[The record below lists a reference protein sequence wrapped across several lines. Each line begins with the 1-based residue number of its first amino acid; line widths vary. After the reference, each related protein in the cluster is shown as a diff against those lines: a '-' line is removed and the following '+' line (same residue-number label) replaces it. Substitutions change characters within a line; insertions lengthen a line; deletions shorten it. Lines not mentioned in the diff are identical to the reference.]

1 MKFSTFLFLP
11 LVCLLSIDSSGQ
23 STDTLIKKLD
33 SLHVQA
39 DSAGFQHNNIS
50 EDAYNYNTKL
60 NGRTYFTLLA
70 SNLKQVI
77 TRPFHMKGK
86 DWLKF
91 GVFGAITATLTLAD
105 EPIQHYAVKLNEHN
119 DWLKNIS
126 HNVTRFGGIYE
137 GVVLVGLGTTG
148 FIIKNQKL
156 KTTTLLATQS
166 YLTTAIISPILKQL
180 VGRQRPNVYDPGNSE
195 SEPKFHGPSFNGG
208 KDING
213 KRLNSS
219 FPSGHATAA
228 FSAATVFAMEYR
240 GKPLVPIIAYSAAT
254 LIGLSRITENK
265 HWFTDVFVGAMFGYL
280 TGRQVVNNYH
290 RFAKIREDEKK
301 KNTITFNLQYNNRI
315 IMPGLVYKFR

>member
-1 MKFSTFLFLP
+1 MKFSFYLLLP
-11 LVCLLSIDSSGQ
+11 LLLFISISSDAQ

-33 SLHVQA
+33 SLHAQA

-50 EDAYNYNTKL
+50 EIAYNYNTKL
-60 NGRTYFTLLA
+60 SGHTYFTLFV

-77 TRPFHMKGK
+77 TKPFHMKGK
-86 DWLKF
+86 EWLKF
-91 GVFGAITATLTLAD
+91 GIFAASTATMTMVD
-105 EPIQHYAVKLNEHN
+105 EPIQQYAVKLNEHN
-119 DWLKNIS
+119 DWMKNIS

-137 GVVLVGLGTTG
+137 GVVLVGLGATG

-180 VGRQRPNVYDPGNSE
+180 VGRQRPNVYDPGSLE

-228 FSAATVFAMEYR
+228 FSAATVYAMEYR
-240 GKPLVPIIAYSAAT
+240 DKPLVPIIAYSAAT

-265 HWFTDVFVGAMFGYL
+265 HWFTDVFVGAMFGFL

-290 RFAKIREDEKK
+290 RFAKIREEEKK
-301 KNTITFNLQYNNRI
+301 KNTMTFNLEYNNRI